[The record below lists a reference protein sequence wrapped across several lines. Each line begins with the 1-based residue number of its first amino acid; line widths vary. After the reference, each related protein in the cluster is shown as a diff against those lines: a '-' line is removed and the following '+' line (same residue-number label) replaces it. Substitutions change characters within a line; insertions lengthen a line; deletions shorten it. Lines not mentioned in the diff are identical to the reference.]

1 MYRYQGKTKC
11 KLFGHFSHLILT
23 TLTNLNL
30 TRFLVLLSLK
40 PGERVLAPSAFSFE
54 SHFCQDCAVPGLQ
67 CVMRFKGEQWAW
79 PKQCNWKQQSHFW
92 QACLPGRGQAGCA
105 LRCRDLVKPTINCL
119 GKDSG
124 QILAKQ
130 TIKRLIWLWPHCR
143 CESLSEPKMW
153 DHTVQN
159 SDKILVL
166 SDH

>member
-67 CVMRFKGEQWAW
+67 CVMRFKGEQSSAIEKSN
-79 PKQCNWKQQSHFW
+79 PIFGKHVFQVEDKL
-92 QACLPGRGQAGCA
+92 AA
-105 LRCRDLVKPTINCL
+105 L
-119 GKDSG
+119 
-124 QILAKQ
+124 
-130 TIKRLIWLWPHCR
+130 
-143 CESLSEPKMW
+143 
-153 DHTVQN
+153 
-159 SDKILVL
+159 
-166 SDH
+166 

>member
-105 LRCRDLVKPTINCL
+105 LRCRDLTI
-119 GKDSG
+119 DFG
-124 QILAKQ
+124 QTDLKLSAE
-130 TIKRLIWLWPHCR
+130 RLRSNFGQRGHKTFDLTPATLSLWVIVRP
-143 CESLSEPKMW
+143 
-153 DHTVQN
+153 
-159 SDKILVL
+159 
-166 SDH
+166 